1 MKPTKKQSRYKPTW
15 KQPITLTLPA
25 DLLAQIDARGDN
37 RSEVVRTDL
46 TAYYQAIKAL

>member
-1 MKPTKKQSRYKPTW
+1 MKTTKKKSRYKPTW

-46 TAYYQAIKAL
+46 ESYYQLVKSR

>member
-1 MKPTKKQSRYKPTW
+1 MKSPKKRYKPTW

-46 TAYYQAIKAL
+46 SAYYAQLTERSP